1 MLLMGLYITAHL
13 LDAVLTYVGVNRL
26 GLGAEGNPIVKWLMQ
41 NLGIL
46 PSLVVAKALGIGAGV
61 WLYQHNSTSW
71 LMFATVSI
79 FVVAV
84 VPWVIVLALGI
95 DLK

>member
-1 MLLMGLYITAHL
+1 MLLLSLYILAHL

-41 NLGIL
+41 NLGVL

-61 WLYQHNSTSW
+61 WLYHQHATFW
-71 LMFATVSI
+71 LMFATILI

-84 VPWVIVLALGI
+84 VPWVIVLTLGI